1 MKTWS
6 SKDIVPNAI
15 TCSTLIS
22 ARTAVKA
29 DGSVRAWRYGGR
41 GGDASSVK
49 TQLAEGVQYVA
60 ATCDADAAV
69 KADGSVVLWSARKL
83 VHPNQKGG
91 HHHGA
96 QTKRPHKANL
106 DNHPFVK

>member
-1 MKTWS
+1 M
-6 SKDIVPNAI
+6 
-15 TCSTLIS
+15 
-22 ARTAVKA
+22 KA

-49 TQLAEGVQYVA
+49 KQLAEGVQYVA

-69 KADGSVVLWSARKL
+69 KADGSVVFWSARKL
-83 VHPNQKGG
+83 AHPDQRGG

-96 QTKRPHKANL
+96 QQKGHTKQILIITPSLNELRRIFQKRL
-106 DNHPFVK
+106 V